1 MHKKESNMLQ
11 EFINKQFYRIFLIT
25 LVFGVLLYGVIGF
38 QSIDELCGAFLF
50 LLFIYH
56 MFHSKNW
63 EINKFFLIV
72 LGVFLFYF
80 FYSIQIHSNSLG
92 GILMDFIIQLKPYLA
107 FFCTYQLAP
116 IFSSK
121 SKKILSDSS
130 IVCWVIFL
138 PIGILGIV
146 NPSTFKVTV
155 AHASNYAAAIT
166 ALAIVFLYSNDYS
179 KRNILIFIILLA
191 AGIASGRSKF
201 YGFFIMA
208 SFLIMYFTKPDR
220 IKFNIK
226 NTILFLAIIT
236 VMAVVARSKIEL
248 YFLQGLSDEA
258 EKDYVARFVLYA
270 TSFQVFYD
278 YFPLGSGFASFAT
291 FASGAYYSHI
301 YQEYEIDGIWGISK
315 SYHSFISDTYYPSL
329 AQFGIVGIVLFIL
342 FWIYLMKKSLFYANT
357 TKDMKLT
364 VISML
369 IIVFF
374 AIENIADATFTSNR
388 GLFFMMMLGL
398 IYSDM
403 KKAIQTN
410 NMQ

>member
-92 GILMDFIIQLKPYLA
+92 GILMDFILQLKPYLA

-138 PIGILGIV
+138 PIGILGIWK
-146 NPSTFKVTV
+146 N
-155 AHASNYAAAIT
+155 
-166 ALAIVFLYSNDYS
+166 
-179 KRNILIFIILLA
+179 LI
-191 AGIASGRSKF
+191 
-201 YGFFIMA
+201 
-208 SFLIMYFTKPDR
+208 
-220 IKFNIK
+220 
-226 NTILFLAIIT
+226 
-236 VMAVVARSKIEL
+236 
-248 YFLQGLSDEA
+248 
-258 EKDYVARFVLYA
+258 
-270 TSFQVFYD
+270 
-278 YFPLGSGFASFAT
+278 
-291 FASGAYYSHI
+291 
-301 YQEYEIDGIWGISK
+301 
-315 SYHSFISDTYYPSL
+315 
-329 AQFGIVGIVLFIL
+329 
-342 FWIYLMKKSLFYANT
+342 
-357 TKDMKLT
+357 
-364 VISML
+364 
-369 IIVFF
+369 
-374 AIENIADATFTSNR
+374 
-388 GLFFMMMLGL
+388 
-398 IYSDM
+398 
-403 KKAIQTN
+403 
-410 NMQ
+410 